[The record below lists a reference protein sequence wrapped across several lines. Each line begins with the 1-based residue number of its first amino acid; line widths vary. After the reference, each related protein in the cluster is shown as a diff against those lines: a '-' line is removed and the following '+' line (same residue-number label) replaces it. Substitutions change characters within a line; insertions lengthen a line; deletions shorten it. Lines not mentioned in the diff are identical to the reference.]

1 MGASA
6 RRGTGVRSLT
16 AGPAAAQTPAVDM
29 SVWAMLGVFG
39 VGLASGVLS
48 GMFGIGGAVLT
59 TPGIRVLGATPLEAI
74 GSTVPPILPGAISGT
89 WRYSRSRLVNWRVGL
104 VCGIAGTVLAV
115 GGAVVSDLI
124 NPHLQMLA
132 TAGILLYTGITTL
145 VQARRGRTVVVVEAE
160 GPDAEVELDLPPVD
174 DGDDREVL
182 EAAAAHRYPFG
193 QIVAIGAGAGALA
206 GLLGLGGGVVMMPAF
221 TQILKIPMKV
231 AVASSLVAVAIFSIP
246 ALVTHTL
253 LGHVNWTF
261 ALLLTAGAV
270 PGAQI
275 GSKITLGATDRTLRV
290 AFGTFVM
297 VLAIIYGTAEILSF

>member
-1 MGASA
+1 
-6 RRGTGVRSLT
+6 
-16 AGPAAAQTPAVDM
+16 M
-29 SVWAMLGVFG
+29 SVWTMSGVFG

-89 WRYSRSRLVNWRVGL
+89 WRYSKAHLVNWRVGL
-104 VCGIAGTVLAV
+104 VCGVAGTVLAI
-115 GGAVVSDLI
+115 GGAVVSDHI
-124 NPHLQMLA
+124 NPHLLMLA
-132 TAGILLYTGITTL
+132 TAGILLYTGIATL
-145 VQARRGRTVVVVEAE
+145 AQARMGRMAVVVEAE
-160 GPDAEVELDLPPVD
+160 GPDAEVEVSPVD
-174 DGDDREVL
+174 DDQKVL
-182 EAAAAHRYPFG
+182 EAAADHRYPLG
-193 QIVAIGAGAGALA
+193 QMVLIGAGAGALA

-231 AVASSLVAVAIFSIP
+231 AVASSLVAVAIFSVP

-253 LGHVNWTF
+253 LGHVNWAF

-275 GSKITLGATDRTLRV
+275 GSKITMGATDRTLRV
-290 AFGTFVM
+290 AFGSFVM
-297 VLAIIYGTAEILSF
+297 VLAIVYGTAEILSL